1 MVFFY
6 TSQLLLNSGQYFVAF
21 ISYHLSMLGYVTLI
35 RIYPY
40 NVEEFVLEFFT
51 KCRKL
56 LNDDLEFK
64 EVRLT
69 GHILDLYWVRLSKAA
84 PFCENYAKLY
94 FDTKHL
100 EKELNTKGEG
110 GGEFLRVLFQK
121 SSLFL

>member
-6 TSQLLLNSGQYFVAF
+6 TSQLLLNFGQYFVAF

-40 NVEEFVLEFFT
+40 NVEEFVLEIFT

-56 LNDDLEFK
+56 LNDNLEFK

-69 GHILDLYWVRLSKAA
+69 GHILDLY
-84 PFCENYAKLY
+84 
-94 FDTKHL
+94 
-100 EKELNTKGEG
+100 
-110 GGEFLRVLFQK
+110 
-121 SSLFL
+121 

>member
-21 ISYHLSMLGYVTLI
+21 ISYHLSTLGYVTLI
-35 RIYPY
+35 GIHPY

-56 LNDDLEFK
+56 LNEDLEFK

-69 GHILDLYWVRLSKAA
+69 GHILDLY
-84 PFCENYAKLY
+84 
-94 FDTKHL
+94 
-100 EKELNTKGEG
+100 
-110 GGEFLRVLFQK
+110 
-121 SSLFL
+121 